1 MSYSE
6 RCDVECGDNCI
17 LRRLS
22 NGRHT
27 VVSPSRMPTGT
38 DWYSCNFDDDLSYQ
52 VLSHSTVMVHRRSA
66 CRGGPDCT
74 FGDGETY
81 GNRNWTP
88 PVYGSTSSGHDVTV
102 SFGLGPRDG
111 EALIA
116 SDHLD
121 RVDFYGDKKLRVKKH
136 HDHYDAYGNLV
147 SDRGSYREE

>member
-1 MSYSE
+1 M
-6 RCDVECGDNCI
+6 
-17 LRRLS
+17 
-22 NGRHT
+22 
-27 VVSPSRMPTGT
+27 
-38 DWYSCNFDDDLSYQ
+38 
-52 VLSHSTVMVHRRSA
+52 VLSWYIVDRSVA
-66 CRGGPDCT
+66 AARIV
-74 FGDGETY
+74 GETY

-111 EALIA
+111 EVLIA

-147 SDRGSYREE
+147 SDRGSYREEWHNRPEQVYKLLTFKEG